1 MKPTP
6 SSSAGTRSTP
16 PERELL
22 AKVAAGC
29 VGVERKARFRWRDRE
44 TGARMLV
51 EVGGDEDFLR
61 ALEACGFER
70 LVAEV
75 PATNTVQTAPR
86 DPQGMEGSMLE
97 AGGAVRSKRAGD
109 PASPWGE
116 IAPEGE
122 GWISPRRG
130 QSEGRGQ
137 ARRKGA

>member
-6 SSSAGTRSTP
+6 SSSAETRSTP
-16 PERELL
+16 QERELL

-29 VGVERKARFRWRDRE
+29 TGVERKARFRWRDRE

-51 EVGGDEDFLR
+51 EVGGDEDFLG

-75 PATNTVQTAPR
+75 PATNTVKAAPR
-86 DPQGMEGSMLE
+86 DPQGMEGSMLV
-97 AGGAVRSKRAGD
+97 AGEAVRSKRADG

-116 IAPEGE
+116 NAPEGE

-137 ARRKGA
+137 ARRTGA